1 MTKEHADGHVFWKA
15 LYMLKSGSVRIDD
28 VARLAGVSVATVSRA
43 LSNPGRVKK
52 ETVAIVLDAVSKL
65 GYVAH
70 GHARALASRKSR
82 TIGAV
87 IPSLEN
93 AIFAN
98 TIYALQK
105 VLGEHGY
112 MLVVACSEYDLAVEV
127 ERVRGLIE
135 RGVDGLVL
143 TQTMHLPE
151 IFSLL
156 ERFHLPHVFTWAYD
170 GDGRLPAV
178 GFDNRRATSH
188 ATRHML
194 ELGHREI
201 GVIATVTKDN
211 KNAQERLG
219 GVVDTLAAAGIELPP
234 DRIVEA
240 PFSFAKGRE
249 ALRKLMESSRRPTAI
264 VCLNDVLAIG
274 AMAEAREIGL
284 DVPRDLSI
292 SGCEDLEVASCVT
305 PPLTTVRYPTWEM
318 GHVAGS
324 YLLALLNKGEPPA
337 QRMFPT
343 HLVVRGSTA
352 PPATVRRKR

>member
-1 MTKEHADGHVFWKA
+1 MIKPE
-15 LYMLKSGSVRIDD
+15 SVRIDH

-52 ETVAIVLDAVSKL
+52 ETVAIVLEAVAKL

-70 GHARALASRKSR
+70 GHARALASQKSR

-98 TIYALQK
+98 TTFALQK
-105 VLGEHGY
+105 VLGENGY
-112 MLVVACSEYDLAVEV
+112 MLLVACSEYDLGVEV
-127 ERVRGLIE
+127 DLIRGLIE
-135 RGVDGLVL
+135 RGVDGLIL

-151 IFSLL
+151 AYTLL
-156 ERFHLPHVFTWAYD
+156 ERYRRPHVFTWAYD

-178 GFDNRRATSH
+178 GFDNRRATTH
-188 ATRHML
+188 VTRHML
-194 ELGHREI
+194 ELGHRDFA
-201 GVIATVTKDN
+201 VIATPTKDN
-211 KNAQERLG
+211 RNAQERLA
-219 GVVDTLAAAGIELPP
+219 GVIDTLAAAGIELPA

-249 ALRKLMESSRRPTAI
+249 ALRRLMQTGRRPTAV

-274 AMAEAREIGL
+274 AMAEARELGIAI
-284 DVPRDLSI
+284 PRDLSI
-292 SGCEDLEVASCVT
+292 SGCEDLEVASSVV
-305 PPLTTVRYPTWEM
+305 PALTTVRYPTWEM
-318 GHVAGS
+318 GHVAGT
-324 YLLALLNKGEPPA
+324 YLLSQLNKTEPPA

-343 HLVVRGSTA
+343 QLVIRESTA
-352 PPATVRRKR
+352 PPRKHGRK